1 MSDQAIALTGPDFT
15 AGVQLS
21 SLGEGELVLGHA
33 DGQQA
38 MLIRRGAEVFA
49 VGAVC
54 SHYGGPLS
62 EGIVVGDTVRCPWH
76 HACFSL
82 KTGEAVRAPALHSLP
97 RWAVEQR
104 DGKVYVTREITA
116 ASDGAPADARTVGR
130 AASANRSVVIIGG
143 GGAGSAAAVALR
155 REGFAGEIT
164 MLSADDDAP
173 YDRPNIS
180 KDYLAGTA
188 AEEWMPLRGAE
199 EYAERRITL
208 RTGVRATDIDTVKRV
223 VHANDGSVFAYDAL
237 LLATGATPVRLP
249 PRMDPLQR
257 VMYLRS
263 LADSRAI
270 IAATAHAGNAVVVG
284 ASFIGLEVAAALRTR
299 GLNVHIV
306 APEKLPLERIL
317 GAELGAIIQRI
328 HEDHGATFHLGSSLA
343 SVGDDHVV
351 LASGIRL
358 PADIVVAGI
367 GVRPELTLAAQ
378 AGLSVERGVVV
389 NEFLETTTTGIYA
402 AGDIAQWADPINGHS
417 RRIEHWVVA
426 ERQGA
431 TVAHNI
437 AAHFEGRPREPFIA
451 VPFFWSA
458 HYDTTISYVG
468 HAESWDSTRVLGDFR
483 DGRIA
488 VTFSSGGED
497 QAVATIGHDMLS
509 LDTEVTMERAA
520 DAALQLSVESDAT
533 LGRRRHEPSQG
544 TS

>member
-1 MSDQAIALTGPDFT
+1 MSEQGVTLDGPDFSL
-15 AGVQLS
+15 GVRS
-21 SLGEGELVLGHA
+21 ASLGEGELVLGHT
-33 DGQQA
+33 DGQPV
-38 MLIRRGAEVFA
+38 MLTRRGDEVFA

-76 HACFSL
+76 HACFNL
-82 KTGEAVRAPALHSLP
+82 KTGEAVRAPALHPLR

-116 ASDGAPADARTVGR
+116 APSTVPVVG
-130 AASANRSVVIIGG
+130 SAESSSRSVVVIGG
-143 GGAGSAAAVALR
+143 GAAGSAAAVALR
-155 REGFAGEIT
+155 REGFSGGIT
-164 MLSADDDAP
+164 LLSADDDAP

-188 AEEWMPLRGAE
+188 PEEWIPLRSSAS
-199 EYAERRITL
+199 YAEQGITL
-208 RTGVRATDIDTVKRV
+208 RLGVRATELDTVKRV
-223 VHANDGSVFAYDAL
+223 VRVNDGSVVAYDAL
-237 LLATGATPVRLP
+237 LLATGAAPVRLP
-249 PRMDPLQR
+249 PRIDPLQR
-257 VMYLRS
+257 VMYLRT

-270 IAATAHAGNAVVVG
+270 VAAAQRSGCAVVIG

-299 GLNVHIV
+299 GLKVDIV
-306 APEKLPLERIL
+306 AADQLPLERIL
-317 GAELGAIIQRI
+317 GAELGNIIQEI
-328 HEDHGATFHLGSSLA
+328 HENHGATFHLGNTLA
-343 SVGDDHVV
+343 SVGNDHVI

-358 PADIVVAGI
+358 PADMVVAGI
-367 GVRPELTLAAQ
+367 GVRPELTLAED

-389 NEFLETTTTGIYA
+389 DQFLETSARGVYA
-402 AGDIAQWADPINGHS
+402 AGDIAQWVDPVSRSS

-431 TVAHNI
+431 VVAHNI
-437 AAHFEGRPREPFIA
+437 VAHFEGRPREPFVA

-468 HAESWDSTRVLGDFR
+468 HADGWDAARVSGDFA

-488 VTFSSGGED
+488 VTFSSGGDD
-497 QAVATIGHDMLS
+497 QALATIGEDMLS
-509 LDTEVTMERAA
+509 LDTEVTMERAV

-533 LGRRRHEPSQG
+533 LGRRKTQFSQEA
-544 TS
+544 S